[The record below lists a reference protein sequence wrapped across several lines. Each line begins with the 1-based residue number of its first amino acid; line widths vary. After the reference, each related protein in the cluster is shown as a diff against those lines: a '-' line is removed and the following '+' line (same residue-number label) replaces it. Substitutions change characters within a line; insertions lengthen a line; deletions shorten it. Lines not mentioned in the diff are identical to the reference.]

1 MKQMQ
6 VQKQPKVKW
15 RKQRRKLPRPRRKLR
30 RHLKLLPRVRPRDHR
45 RRRKQPLPWTV
56 RPMQSWSRP
65 RVSDPSATL
74 DAQKKSK
81 RLVIPLR
88 TSRNRTSSHPH
99 LQLRLLSLPHQK
111 MLLPKKLRL
120 KKLLQRP
127 LANES

>member
-1 MKQMQ
+1 MLKQARPQ
-6 VQKQPKVKW
+6 VIW
-15 RKQRRKLPRPRRKLR
+15 RKLRRKLPMPRRKPR
-30 RHLKLLPRVRPRDHR
+30 RHLKLLPRASPLVTQR
-45 RRRKQPLPWTV
+45 RRRLKPWRV

-65 RVSDPSATL
+65 RVSDLSATL

-88 TSRNRTSSHPH
+88 TSRNRISSHLL
-99 LQLRLLSLPHQK
+99 LQLRLLRLLHKRMLHQK
-111 MLLPKKLRL
+111 MLLP